1 MIQRIL
7 SSKNFVACLLA
18 AATGM
23 ALFFKLPFPAEN
35 VFLQLMALRAPLVHE
50 GLFYSYNLFLYT
62 TPISLIRLCFSGC
75 MFLA

>member
-23 ALFFKLPFPAEN
+23 ALYFKLPFPAEN
-35 VFLQLMALRAPLVHE
+35 VFLQLMGHLVNTRE
-50 GLFYSYNLFLYT
+50 Q
-62 TPISLIRLCFSGC
+62 SGEIKRD
-75 MFLA
+75 L